1 MLKEEVYE
9 YLREIPKGKVVTYGQ
24 IGTALGNKGYARA
37 IGNILHDN
45 PDTLANPC
53 YQVVNSK
60 GMLARNFADGI
71 AKQRERLIKDGVEVI
86 DDRVD
91 LKKYQWHED
100 I

>member
-45 PDTLANPC
+45 PDTLANP
-53 YQVVNSK
+53 
-60 GMLARNFADGI
+60 
-71 AKQRERLIKDGVEVI
+71 
-86 DDRVD
+86 
-91 LKKYQWHED
+91 
-100 I
+100 